1 MSQSRAR
8 PRLTSAWL
16 RRGSAGSTTAVRAIG
31 LLGEVVLTLGLLMVL
46 FVIWQ
51 VWWTDIGADRDQ
63 RQSVAEVQERWAH
76 APAPNAAPTPTLN
89 VRAGAVFATVRIPRF
104 GADYVRPIIEG
115 TDRESLMRGV
125 GHLPGSAWP
134 GQLGNFATAG
144 HRVTYGKPYERLDE
158 LQPGDEVIVE
168 VAQGQYMYRVT
179 GAVVVRP
186 EQREVL
192 SPNPSRPGRR
202 ADRAIM
208 TLIACHPKFT
218 ARERYVTYAAF
229 DRFVPR
235 PKLAAANLGVRA
247 A

>member
-1 MSQSRAR
+1 MSHPHAR
-8 PRLTSAWL
+8 PRVTSAWL
-16 RRGSAGSTTAVRAIG
+16 RRGSAGSTTVVRAIG
-31 LLGEVVLTLGLLMVL
+31 VLGEVVLTVGLLMVL

-63 RQSVAEVQERWAH
+63 RQAVAEVQGHWASTR
-76 APAPNAAPTPTLN
+76 APAAGPAPTLT

-125 GHLPGSAWP
+125 GHVRGSAWP

-168 VAQGQYMYRVT
+168 VAQGQYIYRVT
-179 GAVVVRP
+179 QAVVVRP

-192 SPNPSRPGRR
+192 SPNPSRPGRP

-218 ARERYVTYAAF
+218 ARERYVTFAEL
-229 DRFVPR
+229 DRFVSR
-235 PKLAAANLGVRA
+235 PTLAATSPARA